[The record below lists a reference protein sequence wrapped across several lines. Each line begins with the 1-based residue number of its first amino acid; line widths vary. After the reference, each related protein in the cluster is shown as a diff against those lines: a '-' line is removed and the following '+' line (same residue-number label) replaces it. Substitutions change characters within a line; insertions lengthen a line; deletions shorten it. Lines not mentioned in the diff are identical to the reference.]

1 MRAIVTNLVLGSIAS
16 VSWLH
21 YPVWADGAV
30 QDMADE
36 ATLSTLSAKV
46 FQHEGAFLQ
55 NPAFV
60 FEEQKFDY
68 FISLEERE
76 YVKRLLEQSS
86 STTSSIVPGLDLEY
100 VEKEIANLGKHPLLQ
115 EAATENLV
123 LGTHNSFWQDRS
135 RSRYWG
141 ITTVKTWGGDPVDQL
156 SLKQLNYLN
165 APPLLS
171 PGASSLT
178 ISGGSGRGL
187 RRQNVELDRL
197 GDFNGGVA
205 FHQSLAP
212 ELTVGLGLVYEDLLL
227 GFSQLTYQP
236 EDFPLRTTVSL
247 LQTEDGLEIFSHLKL
262 QPSETMIFNFYGDDQ
277 DQKFDLNWGIA
288 SGLTL
293 TADGN
298 SEDDSLRAGAKLAVK
313 NEWLS
318 FLAQAQL
325 DNNNEIQWK
334 FNSRVGQFHLS
345 YATDN
350 LKTNSEV
357 KYNLNDLADNN
368 FQLSFFVK
376 NQNRQRRN
384 GESNLTVWGWD
395 AQSKEKIA
403 RNVHLWKFNLGYG
416 MGSEGGGAI
425 ASMGLGL
432 NPALSL
438 QLTYEEI
445 SLVSNDTRIRF
456 QLSSN

>member
-16 VSWLH
+16 VSWLQ
-21 YPVWADGAV
+21 YPVWADGVTRDIARK
-30 QDMADE
+30 E
-36 ATLSTLSAKV
+36 ALSNLSAKV
-46 FQHEGAFLQ
+46 FPYGERSLHY
-55 NPAFV
+55 PAFV
-60 FEEQKFDY
+60 FEEQQFDY
-68 FISLEERE
+68 FISQEDRKFIE
-76 YVKRLLEQSS
+76 KLLERDSA
-86 STTSSIVPGLDLEY
+86 TTGHLVPNLNLEY
-100 VEKEIANLGKHPLLQ
+100 AEKEIANLGRHPLLQ
-115 EAATENLV
+115 EGATENLI
-123 LGTHNSFWQDRS
+123 LGTHNSFWQNRQK
-135 RSRYWG
+135 SRYWG
-141 ITTVKTWGGDPVDQL
+141 ITTVKTWGGDPVDRL

-187 RRQNVELDRL
+187 RRQNVELDRV
-197 GDFNGGVA
+197 GEFHGGVA

-212 ELTVGLGLVYEDLLL
+212 ELTVGLGFVYEDLLL

-247 LQTEDGLEIFSHLKL
+247 LQKDSGWEVFSHLKL
-262 QPSETMIFNFYGDDQ
+262 QPLETMVFNFYGDDQ
-277 DQKFDLNWGIA
+277 EQKFDLNWGIA

-298 SEDDSLRAGAKLAVK
+298 SETESLRAGAKLAVK

-325 DNNNEIQWK
+325 DNNNEIQWQ
-334 FNSRVGQFHLS
+334 FSSRLGQFQLN

-350 LKTNSEV
+350 LKTNTEV
-357 KYNLNDLADNN
+357 KYNLQDATDTN
-368 FQLSFFVK
+368 FQLAFFVK
-376 NQNRQRRN
+376 DQNRQRRN
-384 GESNLTVWGWD
+384 SNQNLTVWGWD
-395 AQSKEKIA
+395 VHSTDKVAKNI
-403 RNVHLWKFNLGYG
+403 HLWQFNLGYG
-416 MGSEGGGAI
+416 VGSEGDGAI

-438 QLTYEEI
+438 KLIYEEI
-445 SLVSNDTRIRF
+445 SLVSDETRVKF
-456 QLSSN
+456 QLSSH